1 MWTVDPLATSD
12 SPPTGHVLSLERLIQ
27 RRAQAVSE
35 ASSALWQALSAGLV
49 QIIGQEG
56 FNALYDRSLHEASV
70 SCAWLSPDL
79 GVATGPSRLE
89 HLRAAMANRPEDD
102 ARRAIVLQLSSFTAL
117 LSSLI
122 GPNLTDH
129 ILRAAWGDDFDHTPP
144 ES

>member
-1 MWTVDPLATSD
+1 MWTVDPLALPD
-12 SPPTGHVLSLERLIQ
+12 SPPTGHALSLERLIQ

-35 ASSALWQALSAGLV
+35 ASSALWQALSTGLV

-56 FNALYDRSLHEASV
+56 FNALYDRSLHEAS
-70 SCAWLSPDL
+70 STCAWLRPEL
-79 GVATGPSRLE
+79 GLATGLSRLE
-89 HLRAAMANRPEDD
+89 HLQATLASRHADE
-102 ARRAIVLQLSSFTAL
+102 ARLATVLQLASFTAL

-122 GPNLTDH
+122 GPHLTDH